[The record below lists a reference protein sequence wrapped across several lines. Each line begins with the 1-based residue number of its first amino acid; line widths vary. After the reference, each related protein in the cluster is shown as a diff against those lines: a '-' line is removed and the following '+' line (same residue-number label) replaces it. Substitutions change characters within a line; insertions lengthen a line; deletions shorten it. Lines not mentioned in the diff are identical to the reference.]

1 MPRNLHVL
9 QATNDQIL
17 EVGHRVSKTLKAAG
31 LSVVWAEDANDTIM
45 IKVQHVPDM
54 WEKLLKCGILL

>member
-9 QATNDQIL
+9 QASNDQIL

-31 LSVVWAEDANDTIM
+31 LSVVWAEDASDTIM
-45 IKVQHVPDM
+45 IKVQR
-54 WEKLLKCGILL
+54 C

>member
-1 MPRNLHVL
+1 MPRKLHVL

-17 EVGHRVSKTLKAAG
+17 EVGHRVSKTLK
-31 LSVVWAEDANDTIM
+31 SVVWAEDANDTIM

-54 WEKLLKCGILL
+54 WEKLLKCGNLL